1 MTSMEAREGV
11 DKGVDVEAVSYF
23 KVDSPSCGAD
33 KETDVSLLM
42 RAAS

>member
-1 MTSMEAREGV
+1 MTSVEAGESI
-11 DKGVDVEAVSYF
+11 DKGMDIKAVSYF
-23 KVDSPSCGAD
+23 KVDSPSCGAN